1 MDLSCYFRQD
11 YNYCID
17 KSESNKERER
27 ERWNQTDRRTSR
39 ADRWMDGH
47 SVVMQR
53 LAREW
58 DAPLSWE
65 LQTRGGVSPS
75 TTVARRQLVIG
86 DLF

>member
-17 KSESNKERER
+17 KSESNRKRER
-27 ERWNQTDRRTSR
+27 DGTRQIDGR

-65 LQTRGGVSPS
+65 LQTRGVSPS